1 MPANSE
7 DKFKPGQAPD
17 ALGEDQKAEARHDEQ
32 AHAPDKNLQHGGD
45 FSRGSVE
52 RNRNQ
57 GGYDGKR

>member
-7 DKFKPGQAPD
+7 DKSKPGRTPD
-17 ALGEDQKAEARHDEQ
+17 NKGDDQQAEARHDEQ
-32 AHAPDKNLQHGGD
+32 AHAPQKNLQHGGD
-45 FSRGSVE
+45 FSRGNVE